1 MKNFFFDC
9 GTRDRHSASG
19 IFVLRFMTGAMML
32 IGHGIPK
39 LMAFGKI
46 KDGFPVPDFF
56 PLSFMSP
63 PVSLL
68 AALFA
73 EVVCAFCLI
82 LGLATRPAAF
92 LLGFTMVVAAFN
104 IHGGSPW
111 FIGPGVTAAKEPALL
126 YLVPLI
132 AIIFTGA
139 GPWSLDAN
147 IIKDPRRRRW

>member
-1 MKNFFFDC
+1 
-9 GTRDRHSASG
+9 
-19 IFVLRFMTGAMML
+19 
-32 IGHGIPK
+32 
-39 LMAFGKI
+39 MAYGKI

-56 PLSFMSP
+56 PLCFMSP

-73 EVVCAFCLI
+73 EVVCAICLI
-82 LGLATRPAAF
+82 LGVATRPAAF

-104 IHGGSPW
+104 INSGAPW
-111 FIGPGVTAAKEPALL
+111 FIGPGVSAAKEPALL
-126 YLVPLI
+126 YLVPMI

-139 GPWSLDAN
+139 GLWSVDAK